1 MLIYII
7 ILFLVLITLYFSTKE
22 GLNEVTDKSITD
34 NYPIP
39 SNAAV
44 YNTPIQMMDKI
55 KSILNGNQTKEDEI
69 NEKLKKQNTVV
80 KNYDDDLKGK
90 ILGKTSEFQG
100 LQNTAIPGIQD
111 NINGIKIIN
120 GYYNDYITEANRL
133 NTLCNENG
141 PTNKFIVDQPTLKG
155 ITDYII
161 MLDTVYD
168 NLKIGNTYLMDRYK
182 KYTEQPATNF
192 TKVTANFIKFPD
204 DTLDPNI
211 YVAKTY

>member
-22 GLNEVTDKSITD
+22 GLNEVTSKNITD

-39 SNAAV
+39 PIAAV

-69 NEKLKKQNTVV
+69 NEKLKTQNNVV
-80 KNYDDDLKGK
+80 KKYDDELKGK
-90 ILGKTSEFQG
+90 ILGKTGEFQI
-100 LQNTAIPGIQD
+100 LQNKTIPGIEEEID
-111 NINGIKIIN
+111 EVKTMN
-120 GYYNDYITEANRL
+120 GYYNGYITEANRL

-161 MLDTVYD
+161 MLDNLYDKLKTVNTDLMTKY
-168 NLKIGNTYLMDRYK
+168 KI
-182 KYTEQPATNF
+182 YTEQPATNF
-192 TKVTANFIKFPD
+192 TKVTANFIQFPD
-204 DTLDPNI
+204 DTLVPNI
-211 YVAKTY
+211 YVAKT